1 MMKVNAALFPR
12 LLLFIMYRFIQAI
25 ISNFAGEQVGQVLT
39 EEPASQIEPR
49 QEPVSSSHSDSGFN
63 QNDHE
68 EEAAADFD
76 WDEPLPFH
84 SDSEESSKV
93 DSEEELFDQTPK
105 LKYGKNL
112 FVFLG
117 VGLCFNVC

>member
-1 MMKVNAALFPR
+1 LQVIIQHFAAEKV
-12 LLLFIMYRFIQAI
+12 
-25 ISNFAGEQVGQVLT
+25 SQVLT
-39 EEPASQIEPR
+39 EVPVSQIEPR

-63 QNDHE
+63 KNDHE

-93 DSEEELFDQTPK
+93 DSEEELFDQIPK
-105 LKYGKNL
+105 LKYGKD
-112 FVFLG
+112 FI
-117 VGLCFNVC
+117 CIY